1 VSGFTPRPRRN
12 RVPAPRDADKVARV
26 RAIIEKIGT
35 VTENDLGDGDSPL
48 VLQVEAVIIRAAAIV
63 DRLPPDVR
71 AKLPV
76 SMVRGLI
83 GARNVAAHGYAQLNP
98 ALTAEIMNVHLP
110 AALDAIDRALR
121 TVE

>member
-35 VTENDLGDGDSPL
+35 VTEDDLGDGDSPL

-76 SMVRGLI
+76 LMVRGLI

>member
-110 AALDAIDRALR
+110 AALNAIDRALR

>member
-63 DRLPPDVR
+63 DRLPPEVR

-76 SMVRGLI
+76 SIVRGLI
-83 GARNVAAHGYAQLNP
+83 GARNVAAHGYARLNP

>member
-35 VTENDLGDGDSPL
+35 VTEDDLGDGDSPL

>member
-1 VSGFTPRPRRN
+1 M
-12 RVPAPRDADKVARV
+12 PAPRDVDKVARV
-26 RAIIEKIGT
+26 RAIIEKMGT
-35 VTENDLGDGDSPL
+35 VTEDDLADGDSPL

-63 DRLPPDVR
+63 DRLPADVR
-71 AKLPV
+71 GKLPV

-98 ALTAEIMNVHLP
+98 ALTAEILNVHLP